1 MGHKHKLLLIGV
13 LFMFCFRTISL
24 IFFVNAPLFGKVYL
38 GFISFIWMV
47 LADPVQTCK
56 QWFTIG
62 LYAFTSFSLSYKAL
76 AYASFNNWLLYCIVL
91 SILNN
96 QTSLPCLILSSSLD
110 NGHLMQIPL
119 SLVSTATT
127 AR

>member
-24 IFFVNAPLFGKVYL
+24 IFFVNAPLFGKVDL

-56 QWFTIG
+56 QFLDAISISTVG
-62 LYAFTSFSLSYKAL
+62 CVSHVTSHYAIHDLGR
-76 AYASFNNWLLYCIVL
+76 V
-91 SILNN
+91 
-96 QTSLPCLILSSSLD
+96 
-110 NGHLMQIPL
+110 
-119 SLVSTATT
+119 
-127 AR
+127 

>member
-1 MGHKHKLLLIGV
+1 
-13 LFMFCFRTISL
+13 MFCFRTISL
-24 IFFVNAPLFGKVYL
+24 IFFVNAPLFGKVDL

-56 QWFTIG
+56 QWFTI
-62 LYAFTSFSLSYKAL
+62 TSFSLSYKAL